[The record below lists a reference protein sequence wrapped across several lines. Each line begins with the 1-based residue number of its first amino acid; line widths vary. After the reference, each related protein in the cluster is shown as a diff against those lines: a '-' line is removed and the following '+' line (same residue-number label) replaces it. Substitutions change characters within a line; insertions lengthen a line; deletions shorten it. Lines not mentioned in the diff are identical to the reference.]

1 MTLRRWLTMHPNEPP
16 PIRPDDDAERLLQEG
31 LLQEG
36 LDPIPMPACRREALL
51 RRILER
57 TGGPAMPAI
66 PADPRSP
73 PKAD

>member
-1 MTLRRWLTMHPNEPP
+1 MLRFWLTMHPNEPP
-16 PIRPDDDAERLLQEG
+16 PIGPDDDDVER

-36 LDPIPMPACRREALL
+36 LDPIPMPACRRDALL

-57 TGGPAMPAI
+57 TGGPAVPAMPAI